1 VSASVAKTVGYHV
14 TWTTYGTWLQGDE
27 RGYVKDGEILPAN
40 DKLRRDNENRLV
52 KKVVR
57 FGGKEKR
64 IVATAIKNEAAKYKM
79 PLRALAVCSNHVHAV
94 VGCSDFRIE
103 SIVRR
108 FKQAGRIA
116 LISQGVDGKVW
127 TAGFDKRFCF
137 DEQGLKARIAY
148 VKQHGENE

>member
-1 VSASVAKTVGYHV
+1 MAKTVGCHV

-27 RGYVKDGEILPAN
+27 RGYVKDGETLPAN
-40 DKLRRDNENRLV
+40 DKPRRDNERRLV

-57 FGGKEKR
+57 FGAKEKR
-64 IVATAIKNEAAKYKM
+64 IVATAIQKEAAKYKI
-79 PLRALAVCSNHVHAV
+79 PLRALTVCSNHVYAV
-94 VGCSDFRIE
+94 LGYSDFRIG

-116 LISQGVDGKVW
+116 LINQGVDGKVW

-137 DEQGLKARIAY
+137 DEEGLKARIAY
-148 VKQHGENE
+148 VKQHGESE